1 MELDEETLNKILGE
15 IIEKTA
21 QFVKLELQMRGLDH
35 LLTVTLD
42 VEFNSIVDAEY
53 TVTPEVGDGN

>member
-35 LLTVTLD
+35 LLAITLD
-42 VEFNSIVDAEY
+42 MEFNAIVDAEF
-53 TVTPEVGDGN
+53 TESPEVGDGN

>member
-35 LLTVTLD
+35 LLAITLD
-42 VEFNSIVDAEY
+42 MEFNAIVDAEF
-53 TVTPEVGDGN
+53 TETPEVGDDS

>member
-42 VEFNSIVDAEY
+42 VEFNAVVDAEY